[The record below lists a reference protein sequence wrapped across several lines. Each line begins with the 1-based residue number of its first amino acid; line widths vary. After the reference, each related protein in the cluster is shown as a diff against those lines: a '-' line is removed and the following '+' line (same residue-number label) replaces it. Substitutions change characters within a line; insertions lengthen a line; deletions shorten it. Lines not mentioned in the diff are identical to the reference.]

1 MIFTPKNMIS
11 LAFALQAIQVGSLI
25 SRLPEVQ
32 RDLELGEFAFSLVL
46 IAATLGFLVSTPFTD
61 RVIRKLGIKAT
72 FHVFFLFCAVAQAI
86 AVLMPSGIGLG
97 AALFFA
103 GIAGNYTNIAINIEA
118 DRIETRDGVRIMNF
132 CHGIWAVALLVSTG
146 LATGI
151 IALEISVFLHFV
163 GIVIVTG
170 LCLVLIQV
178 RLDAAP
184 PRGGT
189 SKKQTWAIPDKSTF
203 ILFGYLSYGVVL
215 EWLIKGWAII
225 YFREIFAASDTY
237 ASLALPVMIFAIAF
251 ARLRADIWITQWGV
265 IKVTTILLIS
275 TCVGIVFLVVAP
287 SPGLAFAGLVFIGL
301 GISVSYP
308 VAFSTAARW
317 GGANAADRVAAMSLM
332 QQFVLIAIPPIFGM
346 LAQASSLR
354 LGFAVLILFPIMG
367 FFFNRKL
374 AD

>member
-1 MIFTPKNMIS
+1 M
-11 LAFALQAIQVGSLI
+11 
-25 SRLPEVQ
+25 
-32 RDLELGEFAFSLVL
+32 
-46 IAATLGFLVSTPFTD
+46 
-61 RVIRKLGIKAT
+61 
-72 FHVFFLFCAVAQAI
+72 
-86 AVLMPSGIGLG
+86 
-97 AALFFA
+97 
-103 GIAGNYTNIAINIEA
+103 
-118 DRIETRDGVRIMNF
+118 
-132 CHGIWAVALLVSTG
+132 
-146 LATGI
+146 
-151 IALEISVFLHFV
+151 
-163 GIVIVTG
+163 
-170 LCLVLIQV
+170 
-178 RLDAAP
+178 
-184 PRGGT
+184 
-189 SKKQTWAIPDKSTF
+189 
-203 ILFGYLSYGVVL
+203 VL

-225 YFREIFAASDTY
+225 YFREIFATSDTY

-265 IKVTTILLIS
+265 IKVTTILLLS

-354 LGFAVLILFPIMG
+354 IGFAVLILFPIMG